1 MSCPSLQ
8 TLAFRAIAANYAE
21 SGAEQ
26 HLEDETLFGSAK
38 EQVEKARYLDDKTN
52 EKPVFTVD
60 EIAFFID
67 KLNANDLDREYLFD
81 KDVTPILCAIRF
93 DNGERLQ
100 TQQPDV
106 CMHTYAEGNV
116 SICDVYTLTRNPFDV
131 GTVCAYYVYN
141 NLHVEAQVLSDY
153 VSDTKLPPWFQRF
166 LYSDNNVDPP
176 RHVTIHEAALAAADP
191 QNYAPDGMQPL
202 DLQCSDA

>member
-8 TLAFRAIAANYAE
+8 TLAFRAIAANFEE

-26 HLEDETLFGSAK
+26 HLENDMLFGNVK

-60 EIAFFID
+60 EIAFFIE
-67 KLNANDLDREYLFD
+67 KLNASDLDREYLFD
-81 KDVTPILCAIRF
+81 KDVTAILCAIRF
-93 DNGERLQ
+93 DTEAIQ
-100 TQQPDV
+100 TSYNSEV
-106 CMHTYAEGNV
+106 RMHTYAEGNV
-116 SICDVYTLTRNPFDV
+116 SICEVYTLTRNPFDV

-141 NLHVEAQVLSDY
+141 NLCTEARVFSDY

-166 LYSDNNVDPP
+166 LNFSNGVDPS

-191 QNYAPDGMQPL
+191 ENYAPDGMEPL
-202 DLQCSDA
+202 DSLV